1 MYDLWSRT
9 FYSKLRNLQSL
20 YFDELFKFIDTN
32 FLEILRHCGEI
43 VSKYGKD

>member
-1 MYDLWSRT
+1 MIYGHVL
-9 FYSKLRNLQSL
+9 FIPSL
-20 YFDELFKFIDTN
+20 EIFNHFIFDELFKFIDTN